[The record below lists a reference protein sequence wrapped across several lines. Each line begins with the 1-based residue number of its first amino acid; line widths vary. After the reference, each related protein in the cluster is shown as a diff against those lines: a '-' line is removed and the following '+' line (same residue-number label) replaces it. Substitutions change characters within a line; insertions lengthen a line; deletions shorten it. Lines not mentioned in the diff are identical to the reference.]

1 MEIVDRG
8 GIGIKSLV
16 KIICADRGVVVE
28 VADREVVD
36 LEIREKGNY
45 CNHNKGWIVK
55 RTNSNI
61 IHPIR
66 SLHYPAPFSAN

>member
-1 MEIVDRG
+1 MEKTDRTLV
-8 GIGIKSLV
+8 GIKTLV
-16 KIICADRGVVVE
+16 RIICADRGVVVE

-36 LEIREKGNY
+36 LGIRGKKNY

-55 RTNSNI
+55 RTNSND

>member
-8 GIGIKSLV
+8 GVSIKSLV
-16 KIICADRGVVVE
+16 RIICADRGVVVE
-28 VADREVVD
+28 IADRAVVD
-36 LEIREKGNY
+36 LGIREKGNY

-55 RTNSNI
+55 RTNRMYFLSV
-61 IHPIR
+61 H